1 MNAYCRSLG
10 YGTDNCRKWA
20 GYSAKS
26 KSTNIAS
33 AKSDSDNDNK
43 SVSSFTDSDDSKD
56 GDTDSNS
63 ALSEY
68 LMQLNILSKMGK
80 GLKKAET
87 KIKQVRD
94 YGKKVYPAAE
104 EVWAVAAPKN
114 HDKYAPKLAKG
125 YKTFNEEANKLG
137 GWGTV
142 HKVEDKLV
150 GMEGKSKQEI
160 LCELLEE
167 EAFVN
172 APLFNGK
179 SAEAI
184 AYRTNLQTKIQNL
197 GCY

>member
-1 MNAYCRSLG
+1 MC
-10 YGTDNCRKWA
+10 A
-20 GYSAKS
+20 GMKF
-26 KSTNIAS
+26 
-33 AKSDSDNDNK
+33 D
-43 SVSSFTDSDDSKD
+43 DSDDELELEIQ
-56 GDTDSNS
+56 N
-63 ALSEY
+63 
-68 LMQLNILSKMGK
+68 LNIFKKMGK
-80 GLKKAET
+80 GLKKFET
-87 KIKQVRD
+87 TAKKARD

-104 EVWAVAAPKN
+104 KAWAIAAPKN